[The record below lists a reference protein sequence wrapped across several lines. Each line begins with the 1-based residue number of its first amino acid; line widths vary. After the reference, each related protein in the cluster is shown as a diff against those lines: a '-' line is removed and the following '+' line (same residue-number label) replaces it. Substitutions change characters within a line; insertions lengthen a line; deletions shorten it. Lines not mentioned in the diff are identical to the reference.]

1 MRFIGNLASLLLS
14 TMLCIIELYK
24 IEAVLDVESR
34 RASSYNACDRIL
46 RLVNVEFKLLVLMI
60 AAQVLSLS
68 YVSLLVVLMFVYE
81 VQKKGSDTTIS
92 ALDFFKQKRWI
103 KIEMFCKISF
113 YVFLLYRY
121 FSELVVNKS

>member
-68 YVSLLVVLMFVYE
+68 YASFLVVLMFVYE

-103 KIEMFCKISF
+103 KIEMFCKTSF